1 MHTAKSTWSRL
12 TDSLGR
18 TPRLG
23 HMTTTKALP
32 AALLARLKA
41 RGIVGDDDDDPG
53 TTTTTTKRRRE
64 LETNEEDALPP
75 GWKAKKD
82 ETYGKVYYYNKK
94 LNKTQ
99 WERPGE
105 VKDDVRPRATTVAA
119 AAAVGAR
126 DGVEQ
131 RRDETAKRAP
141 PPPLPPGWS
150 VAIDPSTKK
159 EYYFNP
165 HTQKT
170 SWERP
175 RDGASAVGM
184 RRCLGCGG
192 FGRGLVKA
200 HGYCLHCSRVLRK
213 YPPGV
218 DSLDVVENKFMT
230 KQQRERVAPP
240 PPKIEQ
246 SIKLPT
252 VSVTRAPS
260 AATTG
265 IGPAHRGTQ
274 QVPVAKK
281 VAARAA
287 IPKVRADEPLDPMD
301 PAAYSDAP
309 RGTWGTG
316 IDKSREGPS

>member
-1 MHTAKSTWSRL
+1 MSMYIDVDVLAYRVESVACDGVWN
-12 TDSLGR
+12 R
-18 TPRLG
+18 TPRRG

-41 RGIVGDDDDDPG
+41 RGIVRDDDDDAG
-53 TTTTTTKRRRE
+53 RTTTTTTKRRRE

-105 VKDDVRPRATTVAA
+105 VKDDVRPRATTVR
-119 AAAVGAR
+119 AAAVGAL
-126 DGVEQ
+126 
-131 RRDETAKRAP
+131 APP

-170 SWERP
+170 SWDRP

-240 PPKIEQ
+240 LPKIEQ
-246 SIKLPT
+246 SIKPPT

-287 IPKVRADEPLDPMD
+287 VPKAKADDPLDPMD

>member
-1 MHTAKSTWSRL
+1 MRDDGTSTRS
-12 TDSLGR
+12 DDDVA
-18 TPRLG
+18 
-23 HMTTTKALP
+23 TTTTP
-32 AALLARLKA
+32 
-41 RGIVGDDDDDPG
+41 PTT

-64 LETNEEDALPP
+64 DDAKDDAHAPLPP

-99 WERPGE
+99 WERPGGAQGE
-105 VKDDVRPRATTVAA
+105 VRTTTTATTTATTTS
-119 AAAVGAR
+119 GAR
-126 DGVEQ
+126 EVEQ
-131 RRDETAKRAP
+131 KREPAKRAP
-141 PPPLPPGWS
+141 PPPLPPGWN

-159 EYYFNP
+159 EYYFNQ

-175 RDGASAVGM
+175 RDGASSVGM

-200 HGYCLHCSRVLRK
+200 HGYCHHCSRILRK

-218 DSLDVVENKFMT
+218 NSLDVVENKFMT
-230 KQQRERVAPP
+230 KQQRERLAPP

-246 SIKLPT
+246 SIKPPT

-260 AATTG
+260 ASTTG

-274 QVPVAKK
+274 QAPPAKK
-281 VAARAA
+281 VAARVAV
-287 IPKVRADEPLDPMD
+287 PKIKADEPLDPMD

-316 IDKSREGPS
+316 IDKAREGPS